1 MRTLIIA
8 PTDREARALGPR
20 ANVFVC
26 GTGEAAYV
34 AVSEQLAVEKVDLVV
49 VAGFCGGLDPS
60 LKPGAA
66 IVGRHVIAPGKEA
79 IDVDRFLVD
88 DIRKSLREAG
98 LDFIY
103 SRLLTLD
110 RPAATK
116 DEKRDLWNEFGAGG
130 VDMETYQ
137 VAAAAR
143 AAHVRWLAVRV
154 VIDPAS
160 VSLPRALAGWENQEA
175 EKNLLLRS
183 LAHPADWPR
192 YAKLGFDMPK
202 AQRSLRRTTAAV
214 IRAANAA
221 RTVETLPLME
231 ATQ

>member
-8 PTDREARALGPR
+8 ATDREARALGPR

-26 GTGEAAYV
+26 GTGEGAGV
-34 AVSEQLAVEKVDLVV
+34 AVSEQLAVEKADLVV
-49 VAGFCGGLDPS
+49 IAGFCGGLDPS

-66 IVGRHVIAPGKEA
+66 ILGRHVIAPGKEP
-79 IDVDRFLVD
+79 IEVDRFLVED
-88 DIRKSLREAG
+88 VRKGLRGAEV
-98 LDFIY
+98 DFVF

-110 RPAATK
+110 RPAATQ
-116 DEKRDLWNEFGAGG
+116 DDKRDLWNEFGAGG

-137 VAAAAR
+137 IAAAAQ
-143 AAHVRWLAVRV
+143 AAGVRWLAVRV
-154 VIDPAS
+154 VIDPARQ
-160 VSLPRALAGWENQEA
+160 SLPRALAAWSGGESER
-175 EKNLLLRS
+175 KLLLRS
-183 LAHPADWPR
+183 LAHPRDWPR
-192 YAKLGFDMPK
+192 YAKLGLDMPK

-214 IRAANAA
+214 IRAARSA